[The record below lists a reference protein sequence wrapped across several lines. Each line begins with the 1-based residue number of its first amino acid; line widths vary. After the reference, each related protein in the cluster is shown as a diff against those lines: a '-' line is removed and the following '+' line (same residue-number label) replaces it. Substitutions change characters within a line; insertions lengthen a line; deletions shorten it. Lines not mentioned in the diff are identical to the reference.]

1 MHGGALW
8 PISDQSYLLIMR
20 YVIVMIMRGV
30 IELRD
35 KTYNITN
42 GCFRERGSGELKSTG
57 NGKMKN
63 GKETENWKW
72 SD

>member
-1 MHGGALW
+1 
-8 PISDQSYLLIMR
+8 MR

-63 GKETENWKW
+63 GKETENWK
-72 SD
+72 